1 MPGRFTDV
9 DGDAVVLRKSKGGS
23 VDFYVNRK
31 IQLSQARVLV
41 KGNSLEITGTVPAE
55 MESTSGAEKRASND
69 WISRK
74 YLVKSIGLSYHLC
87 ATGGNVYP

>member
-41 KGNSLEITGTVPAE
+41 KGNSLEITGTVPPEVASKFE
-55 MESTSGAEKRASND
+55 IEERTHNGRIVRAYLEKSA
-69 WISRK
+69 
-74 YLVKSIGLSYHLC
+74 G
-87 ATGGNVYP
+87 

>member
-41 KGNSLEITGTVPAE
+41 KGNSLEITGTVPA
-55 MESTSGAEKRASND
+55 
-69 WISRK
+69 
-74 YLVKSIGLSYHLC
+74 
-87 ATGGNVYP
+87 